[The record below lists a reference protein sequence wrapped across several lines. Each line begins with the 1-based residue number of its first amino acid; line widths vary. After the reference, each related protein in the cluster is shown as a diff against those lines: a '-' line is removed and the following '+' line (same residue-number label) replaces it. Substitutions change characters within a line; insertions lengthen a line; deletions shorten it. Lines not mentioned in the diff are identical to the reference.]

1 MLNEVVY
8 EKMADAIRLHGY
20 CVVENALPENVL
32 RLLQEKMQRTPEF
45 EFTPAGIGRKL
56 DKTRDATVRRD
67 EIIWIFNDSD
77 AGRAWLSWTA
87 QLQCYLNRHLLLGLF
102 SFESHFAHYPV
113 GAFYL
118 KHLDAFVGER
128 NRRLSVVVYLNEDW
142 VSDNGGELVIYAED
156 GEQVIAKVLP
166 EAGTMVMFLSEEFPH
181 EVLPAKRERYSVAG
195 WFRVNASIGGNIDPP
210 L

>member
-1 MLNEVVY
+1 MNDVIY
-8 EKMADAIRLHGY
+8 EKMASAIRLNGY
-20 CVVENALPENVL
+20 CILEDALPENVL
-32 RLLQEKMQRTPEF
+32 RLLQEKIHCTPEF

-56 DKTRDATVRRD
+56 DKVRDTAVRRD
-67 EIIWIFNDSD
+67 EIVWIFNESD
-77 AGRAWLSWTA
+77 AGRAWLSWA
-87 QLQCYLNRHLLLGLF
+87 EELQRYLNRQLLLGLF

-113 GAFYL
+113 GGFYL

-128 NRRLSVVVYLNEDW
+128 NRRLSVVVYLNEGWAPND
-142 VSDNGGELVIYAED
+142 GGELIIYAQD

-195 WFRVNASIGGNIDPP
+195 WFRVNTSIGGNIDPP